1 MSPYLQCIAT
11 AEMEIIMPI
20 EKRPTNN
27 LPPNYVPPGGT
38 PYKVK
43 TNDDWGSVAKAHGI
57 TENELVYF
65 NFGTVHPTEVN
76 WYLRQ
81 NVGCTRPIH
90 DQKNWMFTSDAS
102 PGIIYLPP
110 KQGWKRPVFPQ
121 TVPSPDSPQLAP
133 SRSGIWY
140 VLGGQEGGIPRNRW
154 SGDDPSL
161 DVFSGVIQ

>member
-1 MSPYLQCIAT
+1 
-11 AEMEIIMPI
+11 MPI